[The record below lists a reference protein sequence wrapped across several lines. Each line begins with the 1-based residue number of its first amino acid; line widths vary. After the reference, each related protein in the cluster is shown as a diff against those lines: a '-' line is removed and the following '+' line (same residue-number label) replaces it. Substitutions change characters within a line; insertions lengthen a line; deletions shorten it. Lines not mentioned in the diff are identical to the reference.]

1 MHSKSEPSYPSGES
15 GRAFQCCLLSQLESP
30 WSDTFLESE
39 RFCFT
44 SLLYVSDALSVSVA
58 GLTHPETCVYA
69 LSDVLY
75 AFLTTEPEAAAA
87 LTDIVSRLLLS
98 DDLAVSFAAKQ
109 GLIRVLRPKQR
120 RRRVF
125 IPSPP
130 RCSTPGAWVPPVWP

>member
-1 MHSKSEPSYPSGES
+1 M
-15 GRAFQCCLLSQLESP
+15 
-30 WSDTFLESE
+30 
-39 RFCFT
+39 
-44 SLLYVSDALSVSVA
+44 
-58 GLTHPETCVYA
+58 YA

-87 LTDIVSRLLLS
+87 LTDIVSLLLLS

-130 RCSTPGAWVPPVWP
+130 RCSTPGGCRRPNLCREGGRETIPSPPRFSTPGGCAAGPACLRGPRELTSWP